1 MDIFDVFKSKKSVP
15 VEKVQ
20 DVSAFDSDDVHAK
33 YAKAIEPVLLREL
46 GNTPRMHQIRE
57 RLMIAI
63 KSM

>member
-1 MDIFDVFKSKKSVP
+1 MGIKDIFKSKESAP

-20 DVSAFDSDDVHAK
+20 DVSAVDSDDVHAK

-57 RLMIAI
+57 RLMMAI
-63 KSM
+63 KSV